1 MKITNTEIMKKI
13 YMTPEMEI
21 VEMKVNQM
29 LTTSSLGVGDPVGS
43 ASGAEAPEILIL
55 LDE

>member
-1 MKITNTEIMKKI
+1 MKKI